1 MTSPAIIDFYFD
13 FSSPYG
19 YFAAE
24 QVEALAARYGRSTI
38 WRPILLGAVFKI
50 TGQQPLVTIPLKGR
64 YAEHDL
70 LRSARAY
77 GLPFRRPTR
86 FPVSTTAACRVFYS
100 LCDRDPGAAKALA
113 IALYRAFFVDDRDI
127 SDPEVVIALATTL
140 GHDRATLSAALEDPA
155 VKDRLRQEVDAAVAR
170 GVFGSPYLI
179 VDGEPFW
186 GADRLDQLAR
196 WLECP
201 W

>member
-1 MTSPAIIDFYFD
+1 MSGPIEFYFD

-24 QVEALAARYGRSTI
+24 QIDALAAGHDRTTV
-38 WRPILLGAVFKI
+38 WRPVLLGAIFKI

-70 LRSARAY
+70 KRSARGY
-77 GLPFRRPTR
+77 GLPLRMPAR
-86 FPVSTTAACRVFYS
+86 FPVSTAAACRVYYS
-100 LCDRDPGAAKALA
+100 LADRDPPAAKTLAL
-113 IALYRAFFVDDRDI
+113 ALYRAYFRQDRDI
-127 SDPEVVIALATTL
+127 SQAAVVTAVAAEL
-140 GHDRATLSAALEDPA
+140 GHDAGAAGAAIDDPA
-155 VKDRLRQEVDAAVAR
+155 MKARLQAEVEAAVAR
-170 GVFGSPYLI
+170 GVFGSPYLL

-186 GADRLDQLAR
+186 GADRLAELSR
-196 WLECP
+196 WLERP